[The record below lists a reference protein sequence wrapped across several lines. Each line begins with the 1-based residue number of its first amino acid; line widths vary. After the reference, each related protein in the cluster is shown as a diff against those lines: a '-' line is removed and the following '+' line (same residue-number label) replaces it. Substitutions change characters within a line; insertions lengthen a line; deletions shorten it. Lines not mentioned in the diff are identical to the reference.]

1 MSPLSALSY
10 LECSACSKRFDARRL
25 QTFCPTCQAP
35 LLARYDLAKVARTL
49 RRETVSGRPRGI
61 WRWAELLP
69 VQREEHRL
77 TLGEGDTPILKLQR
91 LGETL
96 GLENLFL
103 KDEAINPTG
112 TFKARGLVM
121 AVSRARELRAG
132 ALVIPT
138 AGNAGGA
145 LAAYAARAGM
155 EAHVFMPVDA
165 PQANQQEVQMYGAD
179 LRLVQGLISDAGRL
193 AAQEAQR
200 FGWFDVSTFKEPYRV
215 EGKKTM
221 GFEIAEFFG
230 WDVPEVILYPTG
242 GGTGLV
248 GMWKA
253 FEELEALGWLGK
265 KRPRM
270 VAVQA
275 QGCAPIVKAF
285 ESKASEAQFW
295 PNAATIASGLRVP
308 FPFAHR
314 LILQVIYASGGMAV
328 AVSDEEMLQAQ
339 RDLGSLEGIFVA
351 PEGAATLAA
360 LRHLLHQGWLAP
372 QERILLL
379 NTGSG
384 VKYT

>member
-1 MSPLSALSY
+1 MISTLSH
-10 LECSACSKRFDARRL
+10 LECSMCGKRFDARRL

-35 LLARYDLAKVARTL
+35 LLARYELRKVAREL
-49 RRETVSGRPRGI
+49 KPETVSGRPRGI

-77 TLGEGDTPILKLQR
+77 TLGEGDTPTLKLER
-91 LGETL
+91 LGHTL

-103 KDEAINPTG
+103 KDESINPTG

-121 AVSRARELRAG
+121 AVSRARELKAR

-155 EAHVFMPVDA
+155 EAHVFMPADA

-193 AAQEAQR
+193 ATQEAQR
-200 FGWFDVSTFKEPYRV
+200 AGWFDVSTFKEPYRL

-230 WDVPEVILYPTG
+230 WDVPDVILYPTG

-248 GMWKA
+248 GIWKA
-253 FEELEALGWLGK
+253 FEELEALGWIGK

-270 VAVQA
+270 VSVQA

-285 ESKASEAQFW
+285 EAKAREAEFW
-295 PNAATIASGLRVP
+295 QNAATLASGLRVP

-314 LILQVIYASGGMAV
+314 LILQVIYQSGGTAV

-339 RDLGSLEGIFVA
+339 RELGALEGIFAA

-360 LRHLLHQGWLAP
+360 LRRLLQQGWIVP

-384 VKYT
+384 VKYI